1 MGGGGSKQAAAP
13 ADPTPVPYKTPG
25 AAAANQA
32 QRAEIEKRRTQRA
45 AARNAQPTTA
55 ETTSPTT
62 TDIKLG

>member
-55 ETTSPTT
+55 
-62 TDIKLG
+62 